1 MINEY
6 IYRKNASFDAFFWC
20 IFCVLSCIL
29 LMALLILE
37 IGSKNEGKSMKNR
50 KVIHSISRQFTGIFI
65 ALMAGTILLCWFLN
79 ITFLED
85 FYISDKKDA
94 LLNAYDAINYAAKED
109 KLDTEEFELQLQSLC
124 SRYNMDVLVL
134 DVDSQT
140 VKYAG
145 NDPEA
150 TKMQLWD
157 NLFLEER
164 RNTNEPFDDKKD
176 TLEENDA
183 YRIKIVRDRI
193 LKNENI
199 EMWGTL
205 DNGNLFLIRTALESI
220 RDSVRLA
227 NRFLAYIGI
236 LTIIASGI
244 IIWLVSKKITKP
256 ILQLAAISEKM
267 THLDFDARYN
277 GKDRNE
283 IAVLGENINKMSAAL
298 EETISELKTANNE
311 LKKDI
316 AEKTEIDEMR
326 KEFLSNVS
334 HELKTPIALIQG
346 YAEGLQEGI
355 SDDEESREWYCDV
368 IKDEAAK
375 MNVLV
380 QKLLTLNQLEFGK
393 EPVAM
398 ERFDLITLVKN
409 QLQSVDILLKQNNI
423 KLQMQEYETAYVWAD
438 EFKIGE
444 VVSNYLSNAIH
455 HCSGDK
461 IIDIRFREYDGKI
474 RVTCFNTGQPIPEES
489 IGHVWEKFYKVDKA
503 RTREYGGSGIG
514 LSIVKA
520 IMESMHQSYGVDNYT
535 NGAAF
540 WFELELQEKIA
551 QPLE

>member
-1 MINEY
+1 
-6 IYRKNASFDAFFWC
+6 
-20 IFCVLSCIL
+20 
-29 LMALLILE
+29 
-37 IGSKNEGKSMKNR
+37 MKN
-50 KVIHSISRQFTGIFI
+50 KTVIHSISRQFTGIFI

-85 FYISDKKDA
+85 YYINDKKEA
-94 LLNAYDAINYAAKED
+94 LLNAYDMINSAAQEKR
-109 KLDTEEFELQLQSLC
+109 LDTEEFGLQLQGLC
-124 SRYNMDVLVL
+124 SRYNLDVLVL

-145 NDPEA
+145 SDPES
-150 TKMQLWD
+150 TKRQLWD

-164 RNTNEPFDDKKD
+164 RNPQIGPKNEGD
-176 TLEENDA
+176 TLEENGV
-183 YRIKIVRDRI
+183 YRIKIVRDRV

-199 EMWGTL
+199 EMWGNL
-205 DNGNLFLIRTALESI
+205 DNGNLFMIRTAVESI

-227 NRFLAYIGI
+227 NRFLGYIGI
-236 LTIIASGI
+236 MAIVASGI
-244 IIWLVSKKITKP
+244 IIWLISKKVTKP

-267 THLDFDARYN
+267 THLDFDAKYH

-283 IAVLGENINKMSAAL
+283 IAILGENINKMSAAL

-311 LKKDI
+311 LQRDI

-355 SDDEESREWYCDV
+355 SDDAESREWYCDV
-368 IKDEAAK
+368 IRDEAAK

-380 QKLLTLNQLEFGK
+380 QRLLTLNQIEFGK
-393 EPVAM
+393 EPVTM
-398 ERFDLITLVKN
+398 ERFDLVTLVKN
-409 QLQSVDILLKQNNI
+409 QVQSVDILLKQNNI
-423 KLQMQEYETAYVWAD
+423 KLQLQEYDTAYVWAD

-461 IIDIRFREYDGKI
+461 IIDIRFAEYEGKI
-474 RVTCFNTGQPIPEES
+474 RLTCFNTGHPIPEEC
-489 IGHVWEKFYKVDKA
+489 IEHVWEKFYKVDKA
-503 RTREYGGSGIG
+503 RTREYGGSGVG

-520 IMESMHQSYGVDNYT
+520 IMDSMHQNYGVDNFT
-535 NGAAF
+535 NGVAF

>member
-1 MINEY
+1 ME
-6 IYRKNASFDAFFWC
+6 K
-20 IFCVLSCIL
+20 
-29 LMALLILE
+29 
-37 IGSKNEGKSMKNR
+37 R

-85 FYISDKKDA
+85 FYISDKTDA
-94 LLNAYDAINYAAKED
+94 LLNVYSVINEAAKND
-109 KLDTEEFELQLQSLC
+109 QMNTEEFELQLQGIS

-150 TKMQLWD
+150 TKRQLWD

-164 RNTNEPFDDKKD
+164 RNPVAEFADGRD
-176 TLEENDA
+176 TLEENDV
-183 YRIKIVRDRI
+183 YRIKIVRDRV

-205 DNGNLFLIRTALESI
+205 DNGNLFLIRTAVESI

-236 LTIIASGI
+236 LAIVSSGI
-244 IIWLVSKKITKP
+244 IIWLISKKITKP

-267 THLDFDARYN
+267 THLDFDAKYN
-277 GKDRNE
+277 GKDKNE
-283 IAVLGENINKMSAAL
+283 IAILGENINKMSTAL

-311 LKKDI
+311 LQKDI

-368 IKDEAAK
+368 IRDEAAK
-375 MNVLV
+375 MNILV

-393 EPVAM
+393 EPVTM
-398 ERFDLITLVKN
+398 ERFDLITLVRN
-409 QLQSVDILLKQNNI
+409 QIQAVDILLKQNNI
-423 KLQMQEYETAYVWAD
+423 KMQVQEHDAVYVWAD

-461 IIDIRFREYDGKI
+461 IIDIRFKEHDGKI
-474 RVTCFNTGQPIPEES
+474 RLICFNTGLPIPEES
-489 IGHVWEKFYKVDKA
+489 IAHVWEKFYKVDKA
-503 RTREYGGSGIG
+503 RTREYGGSGVG

-520 IMESMHQSYGVDNYT
+520 IMESMHQGYGVDNYT
-535 NGAAF
+535 NGVAF

-551 QPLE
+551 QLLE